1 MPKRAKELQPAEVR
15 RLNKPG
21 YHPVGGVAGLLLV
34 VKPSGAKS
42 WVLRYS
48 TGETRV
54 SAEGNPYAVRRDFGL
69 GPFPDVGLK
78 DARERAREARDDLF
92 RGVDPIDAR
101 RERNRARLEA
111 RQRNVTFRE
120 CARMCHEAKA
130 PGFRSEK
137 HKNDWINSLKIHA
150 FPKIGNVPVN
160 EIDVDHVR
168 RVLDTI
174 WTTKTETATR
184 VRQRIEAVLGYAKT
198 ARYRDGDNPAAWS
211 ENLENLL
218 PNPSSVTKVQNFRSL
233 KYDDCPAF
241 MAELKKRD
249 GTGARALEFAI
260 LTAARTGEVRGAT
273 WDEIDFKRRTW
284 TIPAEKMKADEEH
297 VVPLSDAAMAVLD
310 RQPRDSDY
318 IFPAVRGGKL
328 SDMTLLAVLKRMNY
342 YDKTTCHGF
351 RSSFANWAINETD
364 EPDFVSEECLA
375 HNIGNEVRKHYKNRT
390 RAAKRLKLMR
400 EWARYLGYREQGAK
414 VTKLEASA

>member
-15 RLNKPG
+15 RLKKPG
-21 YHPVGGVAGLLLV
+21 YHPVGGVAGLMLC

-42 WVLRYS
+42 WVFRYS
-48 TGETRV
+48 TGETRM
-54 SAEGNPYAVRRDFGL
+54 SSTGKPYAVRRDFGL

-168 RVLDTI
+168 RVLDPI

-198 ARYRDGDNPAAWS
+198 AKYRDGDNPAAWA

-218 PNPSSVTKVQNFRSL
+218 ANPSSVTKVQNFRSL
-233 KYDDCPAF
+233 KYDDCPEF
-241 MAELKKRD
+241 MEELKKRD

-284 TIPAEKMKADEEH
+284 TIPAERMKADEEH
-297 VVPLSDAAMAVLD
+297 VVPLSDAALAVLEGMPCD
-310 RQPRDSDY
+310 NGL

-342 YDKTTCHGF
+342 YERTTCHGF

-375 HNIGNEVRKHYKNRT
+375 HNIGDGVRRSYKERT
-390 RAAKRLKLMR
+390 RKAKRLKLIR
-400 EWARYLGYREQGAK
+400 EWARYLGYEEKGAR
-414 VTKLEASA
+414 VVSLNAAG